1 MAVLKVLFY
10 LIVLILVLVL
20 AYITTRML
28 GRGMNGRQQSGDMKI
43 LDRLAVGRDS
53 YLMIVDVQGRI
64 LLVGVSGGGFAGLC
78 VCIYGTAQNAGQKR
92 RTTTGRKTEEKRERL
107 MMKGKRKIAR
117 GLLSLAAFIRV
128 SAACGQIAYASDI
141 SLTLEGS
148 SGSGKPMDMLDIMF
162 LFLFLAVVPS
172 LLIMMTSFT
181 RIIIVLSFLRN
192 ALGTQQ
198 SPPNQVMIGLA
209 LFLTLFIMSPVFA
222 KVNTQAYE
230 PYKAGEITREEAFT
244 RAQEPMKEFMLKQ
257 TEKKSLDLFL
267 SISKSEVPDVSGG
280 PEAYMKLGLTV
291 LVPSFILSEL
301 NKAFTMGFLIYIPF
315 LIIDLVVS
323 STLMSM
329 GMVMLP
335 PTMIALPFKIMMFVL
350 VDGWSLVIKTLVAGF
365 R

>member
-1 MAVLKVLFY
+1 
-10 LIVLILVLVL
+10 
-20 AYITTRML
+20 
-28 GRGMNGRQQSGDMKI
+28 
-43 LDRLAVGRDS
+43 
-53 YLMIVDVQGRI
+53 
-64 LLVGVSGGGFAGLC
+64 
-78 VCIYGTAQNAGQKR
+78 
-92 RTTTGRKTEEKRERL
+92 

-301 NKAFTMGFLIYIPF
+301 
-315 LIIDLVVS
+315 IIDLVVS

>member
-1 MAVLKVLFY
+1 
-10 LIVLILVLVL
+10 
-20 AYITTRML
+20 
-28 GRGMNGRQQSGDMKI
+28 
-43 LDRLAVGRDS
+43 
-53 YLMIVDVQGRI
+53 
-64 LLVGVSGGGFAGLC
+64 
-78 VCIYGTAQNAGQKR
+78 
-92 RTTTGRKTEEKRERL
+92 
-107 MMKGKRKIAR
+107 MMKGIRKIA
-117 GLLSLAAFIRV
+117 GGVLGLAAFIRV
-128 SAACGQIAYASDI
+128 SAACGQIAFASDI

-181 RIIIVLSFLRN
+181 RIVIVLSFLRN

-230 PYKAGEITREEAFT
+230 PYKAGAITREEAFT

-267 SISKSEVPDVSGG
+267 SISKTEVPDVSEG
-280 PEAYMKLGLTV
+280 YMKLGLTV

-350 VDGWSLVIKTLVAGF
+350 VDGWSLVIKTLVQSF